1 MVTTSNHQTF
11 KPSNPHQPLSTFIN
25 LSMKVILGI
34 SGSIAAYKSAYL
46 TRLLVKQGHEVQVLM
61 TDAATAF
68 IAPLTLSTLSKRPV
82 YSDVSSE
89 TGWNNHVDLG
99 LWADVLLIA
108 PAGANTLA
116 KLANGL
122 CDNILSAVYL
132 SARCPV
138 WVAPAMDV
146 DMWHHPATQANIRR
160 LQEHGVRVIPVG
172 HGELAS
178 GLVGDGR
185 MAEPEDILAFI
196 EQSMPGKPEQ
206 QRLKGKKALVTAGPT
221 YEALDPVRFIGNYS
235 SGKMGIAVAEALAR
249 HGAEVTLVLGPT
261 ALRPVLSGIKVLP
274 VQSAQQMYEACAKEF
289 DQTDI
294 TVLAAAVA
302 DYKPRDFSSVKIKK
316 KDDEL
321 SLPLAKTIDI
331 AATLGKQK
339 KPGQWLI
346 GFALE
351 TNDAEQHAMA
361 KMERKNFDFIVLNTL
376 QDKGAGF
383 GHETNK
389 ITIFHRNGLKKTF
402 DLKSK
407 TAVAEDIVAEIDLK

>member
-1 MVTTSNHQTF
+1 
-11 KPSNPHQPLSTFIN
+11 
-25 LSMKVILGI
+25 MKVILGI
-34 SGSIAAYKSAYL
+34 SGSIAAYKSAFL

-61 TDAATAF
+61 TESATAF
-68 IAPLTLSTLSKRPV
+68 IAPLTLSTLSKHPV
-82 YSDVSSE
+82 YSDVRSE

-99 LWADVLLIA
+99 LWADALLIA
-108 PAGANTLA
+108 PASANTLA

-138 WVAPAMDV
+138 FVAPAMDV
-146 DMWHHPATQANIRR
+146 DMWHHPATQNNIHR
-160 LQEHGVRVIPVG
+160 LQEHGVQVIPVG

-178 GLVGDGR
+178 GLVGEGR
-185 MAEPEDILAFI
+185 MAEPEDILAFL
-196 EQSMPGKPEQ
+196 EQSALEKATS
-206 QRLKGKKALVTAGPT
+206 RRFSGKKALVTAGPT

-249 HGAEVTLVLGPT
+249 QGAEVTLVLGPT
-261 ALRPVLSGIKVLP
+261 SLRPHHPKVKVVP
-274 VQSAQQMYEACAKEF
+274 VQSAQQMYEACAAVFE
-289 DQTDI
+289 QADI

-302 DYKPRDFSSVKIKK
+302 DYKPSEFSTIKIKK
-316 KDDEL
+316 KDDDL
-321 SLPLAKTIDI
+321 TISLAKTIDI
-331 AATLGKQK
+331 AATLGRQK

-351 TNDAEQHAMA
+351 TNDAEQYALA
-361 KMERKNFDFIVLNTL
+361 KMEKKNFDFIVLNSL

-389 ITIFHRNGLKKTF
+389 VAIFHRNGAKKTF

-407 TAVAEDIVAEIDLK
+407 TAVAEDIVAEIGW